1 MQNILIYLFHR
12 MKKNSLKEKKL
23 SLKNKKFPF
32 KENFPAR
39 WGVLFLTIWVFTY
52 HKTIGLMC
60 S

>member
-12 MKKNSLKEKKL
+12 MKKISLKEKKL

-39 WGVLFLTIWVFTY
+39 WG
-52 HKTIGLMC
+52 GLIPYDL
-60 S
+60 SLYLPRNYWPDV